1 MKHTEVRQSQE
12 VFINSL
18 LILIFLINPIQNFG
32 QVYKVDKDGISTRVI
47 LDKEYIVLSKFESE
61 SGNFISTLGG
71 YYKPGK
77 FLNLDEDVYDVNL
90 EFNSNYDQDSIKSIS
105 IIKTSKWKNI
115 SKSNDILKGKWVM
128 SGRYNNGE
136 FRTRNT
142 DLPRKTMKILI
153 DGFFQWI
160 AFNTETFKFSGS
172 GGGEYE
178 TLDGKYI
185 EIIQYF
191 SRDDSRVGAVLDFN
205 YEIKNK
211 DWYHSG
217 LSSKGNTINEVWTIR
232 NKK

>member
-1 MKHTEVRQSQE
+1 MIYILIKGLQRLCEKP
-12 VFINSL
+12 I
-18 LILIFLINPIQNFG
+18 LILVFLIYPSLNFS
-32 QVYKVDKDGISTRVI
+32 QVYNVDNEEDISRVI
-47 LDKEYIVLSKFESE
+47 LDNEYIVISKFKSD

-71 YYKPGK
+71 YYQ
-77 FLNLDEDVYDVNL
+77 LNEGVYEINL
-90 EFNSNYDQDSIKSIS
+90 EFNSNYEQDSIESLSIT
-105 IIKTSKWKNI
+105 KTSKWKNI
-115 SKSNDILKGKWVM
+115 SKENNTLNGKWVM

-142 DLPRKTMKILI
+142 ALPRKTMKVLI

-178 TLDGKYI
+178 TVDGKYI

-191 SRDDSRVGAVLDFN
+191 SRDDSRVGAELDFN

-211 DWYHSG
+211 DWYHAG
-217 LSSKGNTINEVWTIR
+217 LSSKGKPINEVWSIR
-232 NKK
+232 DNK

>member
-1 MKHTEVRQSQE
+1 MIYILIKGLQRLCEKP
-12 VFINSL
+12 I
-18 LILIFLINPIQNFG
+18 LILVFLIYPSLSFS
-32 QVYKVDKDGISTRVI
+32 QVYNVDNEEDISRVI
-47 LDKEYIVLSKFESE
+47 LDNEYIVISKFKSD

-71 YYKPGK
+71 YYQ
-77 FLNLDEDVYDVNL
+77 LNEGVYEINL
-90 EFNSNYDQDSIKSIS
+90 EFNSNYEQDSIKSLS
-105 IIKTSKWKNI
+105 IAKTSRWKNI
-115 SKSNDILKGKWVM
+115 SKENNTLNGKWVM

-142 DLPRKTMKILI
+142 ALPRKTMKVLI

-178 TLDGKYI
+178 TVDGKYI

-191 SRDDSRVGAVLDFN
+191 SRDDSRVGAELDFN

-211 DWYHSG
+211 DWYHTG
-217 LSSKGNTINEVWTIR
+217 LSSKGKPINEVWSIR
-232 NKK
+232 DNK

>member
-1 MKHTEVRQSQE
+1 M
-12 VFINSL
+12 FIKGLQRLCEKQILILAL
-18 LILIFLINPIQNFG
+18 LIYPSLNFS
-32 QVYKVDKDGISTRVI
+32 QVYHIDNEEDISRVI
-47 LDKEYIVLSKFESE
+47 LDNEYIVISKFKSD

-71 YYKPGK
+71 YYQ
-77 FLNLDEDVYDVNL
+77 LNEGVYEINL
-90 EFNSNYDQDSIKSIS
+90 EFNSNYEQDSIESLSIT
-105 IIKTSKWKNI
+105 KTSKWKNI
-115 SKSNDILKGKWVM
+115 SKENNTLNGKWVM

-142 DLPRKTMKILI
+142 ALPRKTMKVLI

-178 TLDGKYI
+178 TIEGKYI

-191 SRDDSRVGAVLDFN
+191 SRDDSRVGAELIFN
-205 YEIKNK
+205 YEIKNN

-217 LSSKGNTINEVWTIR
+217 LSSKGKPINEVWTIR

>member
-1 MKHTEVRQSQE
+1 MCIRDS
-12 VFINSL
+12 N
-18 LILIFLINPIQNFG
+18 
-32 QVYKVDKDGISTRVI
+32 
-47 LDKEYIVLSKFESE
+47 EYIVISKFKSD

-71 YYKPGK
+71 YYQ
-77 FLNLDEDVYDVNL
+77 LNEGVYEINL
-90 EFNSNYDQDSIKSIS
+90 EFNSNYEQDSIESLSIA
-105 IIKTSKWKNI
+105 KTSKWKNI
-115 SKSNDILKGKWVM
+115 SKENNTLNGKWVM

-142 DLPRKTMKILI
+142 ALPRKTMKVLI

-178 TLDGKYI
+178 TVDGKYI

-191 SRDDSRVGAVLDFN
+191 SRDDSRVGAELDFN

-211 DWYHSG
+211 DWYHTG
-217 LSSKGNTINEVWTIR
+217 LSSKGKPINEVWSIR
-232 NKK
+232 DNK

>member
-1 MKHTEVRQSQE
+1 MKYSEFRQSQE
-12 VFINSL
+12 IFIKSL

-47 LDKEYIVLSKFESE
+47 LDKDYIVLSKFESE

-71 YYKPGK
+71 YYKPGES
-77 FLNLDEDVYDVNL
+77 LNLNEYVYDVNL
-90 EFNSNYDQDSIKSIS
+90 EFNSNYDQDSIKNFS

-178 TLDGKYI
+178 TIDGKYI

>member
-12 VFINSL
+12 VFIKSL
-18 LILIFLINPIQNFG
+18 LLIFLINPIQNFG

-105 IIKTSKWKNI
+105 IVKTSKWKNI
-115 SKSNDILKGKWVM
+115 SKTNDILKGKWVM

-178 TLDGKYI
+178 TIDGKYI

-217 LSSKGNTINEVWTIR
+217 LSSKGNPINEVWTIR

>member
-1 MKHTEVRQSQE
+1 MKHSEFRQSQE
-12 VFINSL
+12 IFIKSL

-32 QVYKVDKDGISTRVI
+32 QVYQVDKNGISTRVI
-47 LDKEYIVLSKFESE
+47 LDKDYIVLSKFESE

-178 TLDGKYI
+178 TIDGKYI

-191 SRDDSRVGAVLDFN
+191 SRDDSRVGAELDFN
-205 YEIKNK
+205 YEIKNQ
-211 DWYHSG
+211 DWYHTG
-217 LSSKGNTINEVWTIR
+217 FSSKGSPINEVWTIR
-232 NKK
+232 NKN

>member
-1 MKHTEVRQSQE
+1 MIYILIKGLQRLCEKP
-12 VFINSL
+12 I
-18 LILIFLINPIQNFG
+18 LILVFLIYPSLNFS
-32 QVYKVDKDGISTRVI
+32 QVYNVDNEEDISRVI
-47 LDKEYIVLSKFESE
+47 LDNEYIVISKFKSD

-71 YYKPGK
+71 YYQ
-77 FLNLDEDVYDVNL
+77 LNEGVYEINL
-90 EFNSNYDQDSIKSIS
+90 EFNSNYEQDSIVFLSIA
-105 IIKTSKWKNI
+105 KTSKWKNI
-115 SKSNDILKGKWVM
+115 SKENNTLNGKWVM

-142 DLPRKTMKILI
+142 ALPRKTMKVLI

-178 TLDGKYI
+178 TVDGKYI

-191 SRDDSRVGAVLDFN
+191 SRDDSRVGAELDFN

-211 DWYHSG
+211 DWYHTG
-217 LSSKGNTINEVWTIR
+217 LSSKGKPINEVWSIR
-232 NKK
+232 DNK

>member
-1 MKHTEVRQSQE
+1 
-12 VFINSL
+12 
-18 LILIFLINPIQNFG
+18 
-32 QVYKVDKDGISTRVI
+32 
-47 LDKEYIVLSKFESE
+47 
-61 SGNFISTLGG
+61 
-71 YYKPGK
+71 
-77 FLNLDEDVYDVNL
+77 
-90 EFNSNYDQDSIKSIS
+90 
-105 IIKTSKWKNI
+105 
-115 SKSNDILKGKWVM
+115 M

-191 SRDDSRVGAVLDFN
+191 SRDDSRVGAELDFN
-205 YEIKNK
+205 YEVKNK

-217 LSSKGNTINEVWTIR
+217 FSSKGNPINEVWTIR
-232 NKK
+232 NNK

>member
-1 MKHTEVRQSQE
+1 MIYILIKGLQRLCEKP
-12 VFINSL
+12 I
-18 LILIFLINPIQNFG
+18 LILVFLIYPSLNFS
-32 QVYKVDKDGISTRVI
+32 QVYNVDNEEDISRVI
-47 LDKEYIVLSKFESE
+47 LDNEYIVISKFKSD

-71 YYKPGK
+71 YYQ
-77 FLNLDEDVYDVNL
+77 LNEGVYEINL
-90 EFNSNYDQDSIKSIS
+90 EFNSNYEQDSIKSLS
-105 IIKTSKWKNI
+105 IAKTSKWKNI
-115 SKSNDILKGKWVM
+115 SKENNTLNGKWVM

-142 DLPRKTMKILI
+142 ALPRKTMKVLI

-178 TLDGKYI
+178 TVDGKYI

-191 SRDDSRVGAVLDFN
+191 SRDDSRVGAELDFN

-211 DWYHSG
+211 DWYHAG
-217 LSSKGNTINEVWTIR
+217 LCSKGKPINEVWSIR
-232 NKK
+232 DNK

>member
-1 MKHTEVRQSQE
+1 MSM
-12 VFINSL
+12 FIKGFQGL
-18 LILIFLINPIQNFG
+18 CKKLILILILVFLMYPSFNFS
-32 QVYKVDKDGISTRVI
+32 QVYHIDNEEDISRVI
-47 LDKEYIVLSKFESE
+47 LDNEYIVISKFKSD

-71 YYKPGK
+71 YYQ
-77 FLNLDEDVYDVNL
+77 LNEGVYEINL
-90 EFNSNYDQDSIKSIS
+90 EFNSNYDQDSIKTLSIT
-105 IIKTSKWKNI
+105 KASKWKNI
-115 SKSNDILKGKWVM
+115 SKENDILKGKWVM

-191 SRDDSRVGAVLDFN
+191 SRDDSRVGAELDFN
-205 YEIKNK
+205 YEVKNK

-217 LSSKGNTINEVWTIR
+217 LSSKGNPINEVWTIR
-232 NKK
+232 NNK

>member
-1 MKHTEVRQSQE
+1 MKHSELRQSQE
-12 VFINSL
+12 IFIKSL

-32 QVYKVDKDGISTRVI
+32 QVYQVDKNGISTRVI
-47 LDKEYIVLSKFESE
+47 LDKDYIVLSKFESE

-71 YYKPGK
+71 YYKPGES
-77 FLNLDEDVYDVNL
+77 LNLNEYVYDVNL
-90 EFNSNYDQDSIKSIS
+90 EFNSNYDQDSIKNFS

-178 TLDGKYI
+178 TIDGKYI

-191 SRDDSRVGAVLDFN
+191 SRDDSRVGAELDFN
-205 YEIKNK
+205 YEIKNQ
-211 DWYHSG
+211 DWYHTG
-217 LSSKGNTINEVWTIR
+217 FSSKGSPINEVWTIR
-232 NKK
+232 NKN

>member
-12 VFINSL
+12 FFIKSL

-32 QVYKVDKDGISTRVI
+32 QVYQVDKNGISTRVS
-47 LDKEYIVLSKFESE
+47 LDKDYIVLSKFESE

-71 YYKPGK
+71 YYKPLES
-77 FLNLDEDVYDVNL
+77 LNLNEYVYDVNL
-90 EFNSNYDQDSIKSIS
+90 EFNSNYDQDSIKNLS

-178 TLDGKYI
+178 TIDGKYI

-191 SRDDSRVGAVLDFN
+191 SRDDSRVGAELDFN
-205 YEIKNK
+205 YEIKNQN
-211 DWYHSG
+211 WYHTG
-217 LSSKGNTINEVWTIR
+217 FSSKGSPINEVWTIR
-232 NKK
+232 NKN

>member
-1 MKHTEVRQSQE
+1 MSM
-12 VFINSL
+12 FIKGFQGL
-18 LILIFLINPIQNFG
+18 CKKLILILVFLMYPSFNFS
-32 QVYKVDKDGISTRVI
+32 QVYHIDNEEDISRVI
-47 LDKEYIVLSKFESE
+47 LDNEYIVISKFKSD

-71 YYKPGK
+71 YYQ
-77 FLNLDEDVYDVNL
+77 LNEGVYEINL
-90 EFNSNYDQDSIKSIS
+90 EFNSNYDQDSIKTLSIT
-105 IIKTSKWKNI
+105 KASKWKNI
-115 SKSNDILKGKWVM
+115 SKENDILKGKWVM

-191 SRDDSRVGAVLDFN
+191 SRDDSRVGAELDFN
-205 YEIKNK
+205 YEVKNK

-217 LSSKGNTINEVWTIR
+217 FSSKGNPINEVWTIR
-232 NKK
+232 NNK

>member
-1 MKHTEVRQSQE
+1 MKRMFIRGLQGMFTKLIILLTFLIYPSLNFSQVYQINNQE
-12 VFINSL
+12 VT
-18 LILIFLINPIQNFG
+18 
-32 QVYKVDKDGISTRVI
+32 TRVI
-47 LDKEYIVLSKFESE
+47 LDNEYIVISKFKSD

-71 YYKPGK
+71 FYQ
-77 FLNLDEDVYDVNL
+77 LNEGVYEINL
-90 EFNSNYDQDSIKSIS
+90 EFNSNYDQDSIKTLSIT
-105 IIKTSKWKNI
+105 KASKWKNI
-115 SKSNDILKGKWVM
+115 SKENDILKGKWVM

-191 SRDDSRVGAVLDFN
+191 SRDDSRVGAELDFN
-205 YEIKNK
+205 YLVKNN

-217 LSSKGNTINEVWTIR
+217 LSSKGSPINEVWSIR

>member
-1 MKHTEVRQSQE
+1 MKGL
-12 VFINSL
+12 FIRGLQGIFNK
-18 LILIFLINPIQNFG
+18 LIIILAFLIYPSLNFS
-32 QVYKVDKDGISTRVI
+32 QVYQVDNDEVTTRVI
-47 LDKEYIVLSKFESE
+47 LDNEYIVLSKFETE
-61 SGNFISTLGG
+61 SGKFVSTIGG
-71 YYKPGK
+71 FYKTGE
-77 FLNLDEDVYDVNL
+77 FLNLNEDVYDVNL
-90 EFNSNYDQDSIKSIS
+90 EFNSNYDQDSIKSLS
-105 IIKTSKWKNI
+105 IVKTSKWTNI

-178 TLDGKYI
+178 TIDGKYI

-191 SRDDSRVGAVLDFN
+191 SRDDSRVGAELDFN
-205 YEIKNK
+205 YEIKNE
-211 DWYHSG
+211 DWLHTG
-217 LSSKGNTINEVWTIR
+217 LSSKGKPINEVWSIR
-232 NKK
+232 DNK

>member
-12 VFINSL
+12 VFIKSL
-18 LILIFLINPIQNFG
+18 LLIFLINPIQNFG

-105 IIKTSKWKNI
+105 IVKTSKWKNI
-115 SKSNDILKGKWVM
+115 SKTNDILKGKWVM

-178 TLDGKYI
+178 TIDGKYI

-191 SRDDSRVGAVLDFN
+191 SRDDSRVGAELDFN
-205 YEIKNK
+205 YEIKNQ
-211 DWYHSG
+211 DWYHTG
-217 LSSKGNTINEVWTIR
+217 FSSKGSPINEVWTIR
-232 NKK
+232 NKN

>member
-12 VFINSL
+12 VFIKSL

-71 YYKPGK
+71 YYKPGES
-77 FLNLDEDVYDVNL
+77 LNLDEDVYDVNL

-105 IIKTSKWKNI
+105 IVKTSKWKNI
-115 SKSNDILKGKWVM
+115 SKTNDILKGKWVM

-217 LSSKGNTINEVWTIR
+217 LSSKGNPINEVWTIR

>member
-1 MKHTEVRQSQE
+1 MKHSEFRQSQE
-12 VFINSL
+12 IFIKSL

-32 QVYKVDKDGISTRVI
+32 QVYQVDKNGISTRVI
-47 LDKEYIVLSKFESE
+47 LDKDYIVLSKFESE

-71 YYKPGK
+71 YYKPGES
-77 FLNLDEDVYDVNL
+77 LNLNEYVYDVNL
-90 EFNSNYDQDSIKSIS
+90 EFNSNYDQDSIKNLS

-178 TLDGKYI
+178 TIDGKYI

-191 SRDDSRVGAVLDFN
+191 SRDDSRVGAELDFN
-205 YEIKNK
+205 YEIKNQ
-211 DWYHSG
+211 DWYHTG
-217 LSSKGNTINEVWTIR
+217 FSSKGSPINEVWTIR
-232 NKK
+232 NKN

>member
-1 MKHTEVRQSQE
+1 MKYSEFRQSQE
-12 VFINSL
+12 IFIKSL

-32 QVYKVDKDGISTRVI
+32 QVYQVDKNGISTRVI
-47 LDKEYIVLSKFESE
+47 LDKDYIVLSKFESE

-71 YYKPGK
+71 YYKPLES
-77 FLNLDEDVYDVNL
+77 LNLNEYVYDVNL
-90 EFNSNYDQDSIKSIS
+90 EFNSNYDQDSIKNFS

-178 TLDGKYI
+178 TIDGKYI

-191 SRDDSRVGAVLDFN
+191 SRDDSRVGAELDFN
-205 YEIKNK
+205 YEIKNQ
-211 DWYHSG
+211 DWYHTG
-217 LSSKGNTINEVWTIR
+217 FSSKGSPINEVWTIR
-232 NKK
+232 NKN

>member
-1 MKHTEVRQSQE
+1 MKHSEFRQSQE
-12 VFINSL
+12 IFIKSL

-32 QVYKVDKDGISTRVI
+32 QVYQVDKNGISTRVI
-47 LDKEYIVLSKFESE
+47 LDKDYIVLSKFESE

-71 YYKPGK
+71 YYKPLES
-77 FLNLDEDVYDVNL
+77 LNLNEYVYDVNL
-90 EFNSNYDQDSIKSIS
+90 EFNSNYDQDSIKNLS

-160 AFNTETFKFSGS
+160 AFNTETFKFFGS

-178 TLDGKYI
+178 TIDGKYI

-191 SRDDSRVGAVLDFN
+191 SRDDSRVGAELDFN
-205 YEIKNK
+205 YEIKNQ
-211 DWYHSG
+211 DWYHTG
-217 LSSKGNTINEVWTIR
+217 FSSKGSPINEVWTIR
-232 NKK
+232 NKN

>member
-1 MKHTEVRQSQE
+1 MMHI
-12 VFINSL
+12 FIKGL
-18 LILIFLINPIQNFG
+18 QRLCKKLILILAFLIHPFLSFS
-32 QVYKVDKDGISTRVI
+32 QVYNIDNEEDISRVI
-47 LDKEYIVLSKFESE
+47 LDDEYIVISKFKSD

-71 YYKPGK
+71 YYQ
-77 FLNLDEDVYDVNL
+77 LNEGVYEINL
-90 EFNSNYDQDSIKSIS
+90 EFNSNYDQDSIKSLS
-105 IIKTSKWKNI
+105 IVKTSKWNNI
-115 SKSNDILKGKWVM
+115 SKENNTLNGKWVM

-142 DLPRKTMKILI
+142 ALPRKTMKVLM

-178 TLDGKYI
+178 TVDGKYI

-191 SRDDSRVGAVLDFN
+191 SRDDSRVGAELDFN

-211 DWYHSG
+211 DWYHTG
-217 LSSKGNTINEVWTIR
+217 LSSKGKPINEVWSIR
-232 NKK
+232 DNK

>member
-105 IIKTSKWKNI
+105 IKKTSKWKNI

-217 LSSKGNTINEVWTIR
+217 LSSKGNPINEVWTIR

>member
-1 MKHTEVRQSQE
+1 MKHSEFRQSQE
-12 VFINSL
+12 IFIKSL

-217 LSSKGNTINEVWTIR
+217 LSSKGNPINEVWTIR